1 MTRPGLTSG
10 DETFGGSLGWGRR
23 PALLLIDMMRAYF
36 TPGSPFDLGSGA
48 AVAGC
53 GQLLA
58 AARAAGLPVLH
69 TRVRYRPGA
78 SDGGLFVRK
87 VGALRLLAE
96 DVPGDLGEFVA
107 GLEPRPDEVVIVK
120 QYASAFFGTSLAATL
135 TAAGIDTA
143 VIAGVST
150 SGCVRASATDAMQHG
165 FRPIVVAEACG
176 DRTPAIH
183 TANVADLQAKYADI
197 ATIAEATS
205 HLTADATGLPLLLS
219 VPACW
224 SIWNVVLLTTARADV
239 IRMSRSVTDPVPHA
253 SR

>member
-1 MTRPGLTSG
+1 MTDGAMSSSG
-10 DETFGGSLGWGRR
+10 ETFGGFIGWGRR

-36 TPGSPFDLGSGA
+36 TPGSPFDLGSDA
-48 AVAGC
+48 AVTGC
-53 GQLLA
+53 ARLLT
-58 AARAAGLPVLH
+58 AARAAGLPVVH

-78 SDGGLFVRK
+78 TDGGLFVRK
-87 VGALRLLAE
+87 VSALRLLAE
-96 DVPGDLGEFVA
+96 DVPGDLGEFA
-107 GLEPRPDEVVIVK
+107 KGLEPGDAEVVIVK

-183 TANVADLQAKYADI
+183 DANIADLRAKYADI
-197 ATIAEATS
+197 ATIEEAV
-205 HLTADATGLPLLLS
+205 ARFGAP
-219 VPACW
+219 PA
-224 SIWNVVLLTTARADV
+224 
-239 IRMSRSVTDPVPHA
+239 
-253 SR
+253 

>member
-1 MTRPGLTSG
+1 MTGPDMTGSEGTW
-10 DETFGGSLGWGRR
+10 GGSMGWGQR

-36 TPGSPFDLGSGA
+36 TPGSPFDLGSDA
-48 AVAGC
+48 AVTGC
-53 GQLLA
+53 ARLLA
-58 AARAAGLPVLH
+58 AARAAGLPVVH

-87 VGALRLLAE
+87 VSALRLLAE
-96 DVPGDLGEFVA
+96 DVPGDQGEFA
-107 GLEPRPDEVVIVK
+107 GGLEPTDTEVVIVK

-183 TANVADLQAKYADI
+183 DANIADLRAKYADI
-197 ATIAEATS
+197 ATIEEAIARF
-205 HLTADATGLPLLLS
+205 TAP
-219 VPACW
+219 
-224 SIWNVVLLTTARADV
+224 
-239 IRMSRSVTDPVPHA
+239 
-253 SR
+253 